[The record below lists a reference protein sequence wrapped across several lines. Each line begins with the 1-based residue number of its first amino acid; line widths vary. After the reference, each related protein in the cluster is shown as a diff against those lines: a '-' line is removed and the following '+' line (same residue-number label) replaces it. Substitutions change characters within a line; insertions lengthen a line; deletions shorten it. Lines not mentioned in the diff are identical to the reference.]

1 MCGYARAMI
10 DHVSPYGL
18 LGMVHVLEG
27 MSVALA
33 SQVAGVLEQVLKP
46 ASGAGFSYL
55 TSHGALDQGHVRFF
69 QDLVNGI
76 EASDIQQV
84 ILSAA
89 EDFYL
94 LYGNVLRGLAPQEA
108 RHAA

>member
-1 MCGYARAMI
+1 MI